1 MTADRIVEE
10 LVSNQATSLCRPGFK
25 SIPGGGSLAS
35 GNSLLAPAVFGR
47 QMTVTRDVLADG
59 VKTLRDAYYSSLK
72 DQGLEEL
79 KKNTLGRGFD

>member
-1 MTADRIVEE
+1 VTADRIVEE

-25 SIPGGGSLAS
+25 SIPGGGSLAG

-59 VKTLRDAYYSSLK
+59 VKTLRDAY
-72 DQGLEEL
+72 
-79 KKNTLGRGFD
+79 